1 MKNGRLEPCYYG
13 RREVVYVTIVSV
25 DRTRSKNLSVYGHSH
40 KQVVRAIDDGLTRSF
55 GKTGC
60 ARPKGRPRKSRRT

>member
-25 DRTRSKNLSVYGHSH
+25 DRTLSKNLSVYGHSH
-40 KQVVRAIDDGLTRSF
+40 SDVVRAIDEGLALRF
-55 GKTGC
+55 GKTG
-60 ARPKGRPRKSRRT
+60 ASRPKGRPRRPERT

>member
-25 DRTRSKNLSVYGHSH
+25 DRTLSKNLSVYGHSH
-40 KQVVRAIDDGLTRSF
+40 AEVLRAIDEGLSSRF
-55 GKTGC
+55 GKTG
-60 ARPKGRPRKSRRT
+60 ASRPKGRPKRSRRT